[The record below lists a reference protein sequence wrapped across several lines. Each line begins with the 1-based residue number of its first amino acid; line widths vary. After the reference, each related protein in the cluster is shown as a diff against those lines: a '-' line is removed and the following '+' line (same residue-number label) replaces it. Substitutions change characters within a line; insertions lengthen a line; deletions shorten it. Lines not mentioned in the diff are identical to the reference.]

1 MPLLGLA
8 QLPINGR
15 LNPLLKVSLNIF
27 DSHTVYTMI
36 EQEELRPLYNP
47 WGPITTTIK
56 SNRLVSHTYD
66 SIIFYRWTSPD
77 GVFERGRIMA
87 RLVAEMME
95 KNRRR
100 VWLDQWEMRRDT
112 TSDQVVRQISDIFL
126 CIPKV
131 IILAA
136 PGDWDRFTNADDI
149 HRWEWE
155 LSLQSDK
162 KIWILRYGVPETTQA
177 PSKEQ
182 LAADLRHHSTRLADL
197 AMKGNIQVRVLTMDN
212 LNSVL
217 IEKLNPDGGLVLVP
231 PACSTLPNKAQKRV
245 IDRLHALNDSIV
257 FAQVCDDGSPID
269 SLSQDLAYSASK
281 KIDLGYDGVEINIGG
296 PMLQKIIDETSDSST
311 AVAMILKVV
320 DAVATLV
327 PTDQVGIRLVPFSN
341 VESQQQPLEF
351 FCTLIESI
359 ASQLPT
365 LCFVHVVAHARFD
378 DFEYPRNASL
388 DKFRGALASASNS
401 IAFISADAYEPE
413 TASTIAARTQD
424 LVAISLPAEV
434 DLNLI
439 TTLRQGAPYEV
450 AEATADRLKAIRS
463 TFQTG
468 KEYVLEWPSEQE
480 RKVFGAMNDLDRYLG
495 ELDPALSYE
504 GTDKKVVW
512 RKSCWFASEGI
523 SHPFL
528 DTEKAIAAFD
538 GDLHD
543 GLAGLQA
550 LQDPSVRQSMVY
562 LKNVL
567 DSALVT
573 TSAAVG
579 IDKDMIQRCTVRY
592 RIIKYTAHAGNPG
605 GIGLHPDGNLLS
617 ALITNGDGLRVYD
630 LDGTVR
636 YPGYNGTIM
645 MGGST
650 LYRWSQGHYPPT
662 FHDVTTNKDQVKVSI
677 VAFFNFPDLVTIPRA
692 LKSGS
697 ASDGG
702 FFHDIRVI
710 KEDDKLPHGQLSPL
724 WDVIIDK
731 HQLVLPPAVTA
742 K

>member
-1 MPLLGLA
+1 MALFNATSLGA
-8 QLPINGR
+8 FQLKHR
-15 LNPLLKVSLNIF
+15 VVF
-27 DSHTVYTMI
+27 DPVLSGWSHTDL
-36 EQEELRPLYNP
+36 EQY
-47 WGPITTTIK
+47 
-56 SNRLVSHTYD
+56 
-66 SIIFYRWTSPD
+66 F
-77 GVFERGRIMA
+77 
-87 RLVAEMME
+87 
-95 KNRRR
+95 
-100 VWLDQWEMRRDT
+100 
-112 TSDQVVRQISDIFL
+112 
-126 CIPKV
+126 
-131 IILAA
+131 
-136 PGDWDRFTNADDI
+136 
-149 HRWEWE
+149 
-155 LSLQSDK
+155 
-162 KIWILRYGVPETTQA
+162 
-177 PSKEQ
+177 
-182 LAADLRHHSTRLADL
+182 
-197 AMKGNIQVRVLTMDN
+197 
-212 LNSVL
+212 
-217 IEKLNPDGGLVLVP
+217 EKLNPDGGLVLLS
-231 PACSTLPNKAQKRV
+231 PACSSLPNEIQKRV
-245 IDRLHALNDSIV
+245 IDKLHVDDSIV
-257 FAQVCDDGSPID
+257 FAQVCDDGSSID
-269 SLSQDLAYSASK
+269 SLPQALAYSASE
-281 KIDLGYDGVEINIGG
+281 KIDLGYDGVEINIVG
-296 PMLQKIIDETSDSST
+296 PMLQRVIDESDDSTT
-311 AVAMILKVV
+311 AVATILKLVS
-320 DAVATLV
+320 AVATLV
-327 PTDQVGIRLVPFSN
+327 PADKVGIRLAPFSI
-341 VESQQQPLEF
+341 VESRQQPLEF

-359 ASQLPT
+359 TSQLPT
-365 LCFVHVVAHARFD
+365 LGFVHVVAHTRFD

-388 DKFRGALASASNS
+388 DELRGALTSASNS
-401 IAFISADAYEPE
+401 ISFISADAYEPE
-413 TASTIAARTQD
+413 TANTIATRTQD

-439 TTLRQGAPYEV
+439 TTLRQGVPYEV
-450 AEATADRLKAIRS
+450 AEATADRLDAIRS

-480 RKVFGAMNDLDRYLG
+480 RRVFHAMNDLDRYLG
-495 ELDPALSYE
+495 EFDPSLSYE
-504 GTDKKVVW
+504 GTDRKVVW

-523 SHPFL
+523 SRPFL

-543 GLAGLQA
+543 GLAGLRA
-550 LQDPSVRQSMVY
+550 LHDPSVRQSMVY

-662 FHDVTTNKDQVKVSI
+662 FHDVVTNKDQVKVSI

-697 ASDGG
+697 AGDES
-702 FFHDIRVI
+702 FFHDIKLI

-724 WDVIIDK
+724 WDTIIDK

-742 K
+742 N